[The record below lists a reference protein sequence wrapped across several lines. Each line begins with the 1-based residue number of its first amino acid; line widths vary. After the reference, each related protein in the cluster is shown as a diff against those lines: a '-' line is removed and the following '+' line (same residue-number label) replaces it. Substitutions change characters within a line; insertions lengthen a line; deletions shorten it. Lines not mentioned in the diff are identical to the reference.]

1 MTIEEMKQRKKELGY
16 SNSKLSE
23 LSGVPLG
30 TVQKVLSGETESPR
44 YCTVQALTKALQEID
59 WDDFSEVREAEPA
72 FSYSPNIKD
81 SDSSVLTSPTAAF
94 GDGEGDKT
102 IDDYMALPEG
112 TRVEMINGRF
122 YNMAAPTT
130 IHQRIRDEI
139 FVEFRNYIRKK
150 GGRCIAFSSP
160 TDVQLDC
167 DNKTMVQPDVL
178 VVCDRDKITKE
189 RIVGA
194 PDLTVE
200 VVSPSNPFM
209 DVLVKMIKY
218 RDAGVREY
226 WIVFPDEKRI
236 MVYDFEHAA
245 EPKTYSFDEKV
256 PANIWNG
263 DCEVDFKYIYSQME
277 FMYDRKE

>member
-1 MTIEEMKQRKKELGY
+1 MTIDEMKKRKKELGY
-16 SNSKLSE
+16 SNAKLAE
-23 LSGVPLG
+23 LSGVPVG

-44 YCTVQALTKALQEID
+44 YCTVQALTKALEEIN
-59 WDDFSEVREAEPA
+59 WDDINELREAEPA
-72 FSYSPNIKD
+72 YSFKPNAHNYE
-81 SDSSVLTSPTAAF
+81 SSVLCSPTAAF

-112 TRVEMINGRF
+112 TRVEMINGHF

-139 FVEFRNYIRKK
+139 FAEFRGFIRQK
-150 GGRCIAFSSP
+150 GGRCIAFTSP

-178 VVCDRDKITKE
+178 VVSDRNKITKE

-200 VVSPSNPFM
+200 VVSPSNPLM
-209 DVLVKMIKY
+209 DALVKMIKY

-226 WIVFPDEKRI
+226 WIVFPDEKRV
-236 MVYDFEHAA
+236 MVYDFEKSAA
-245 EPKTYSFDEKV
+245 PKTYSFEEKV
-256 PANIWNG
+256 PVNIWDG
-263 DCEVDFKYIYSQME
+263 DCEVDFKFIYSQID
-277 FMYDRKE
+277 FMYDV